1 MGGTVAAFVNGGA
14 AFGIVVANMLF
25 TALADSKGW
34 TATIEIW
41 IFLMLF
47 SIVLS
52 VVFLFIWTKF
62 LKRYKNEK

>member
-25 TALADSKGW
+25 TALADSMGW